1 MDDTICAIATPC
13 GEGGIGIVRLS
24 GPRSVPVASRL
35 VRLRSGQPLAD
46 APSFR
51 LQVAEFVDPPAGE
64 RDDAS
69 AHSTPALLDEGLV
82 VVMRAPRSYTREDVV
97 ELHCHGGA
105 LILTRLCAGLLRAGA
120 RLAQPGEFTKRAFL
134 NGRLDLTQ
142 AEAVL
147 DTIHAKTD
155 AALRQAQDQLRGT
168 LATQTNALRSEIL
181 ALLAEVEA
189 GIDFVEE
196 DLRFIDRGELVKA
209 IRGAC
214 LRIEQWLSTAERGR
228 IVREGLQ
235 TAIAGRPNVG
245 KSSLLNALTQRD
257 RAIVTPI
264 PGTTRDVLEEI
275 VNVHGIPLRLLDTAG
290 IRDTTDPVEL
300 EGVRRSRDAI
310 DLAELIFYVLDAS
323 QPLSAED
330 QTLLSSSRGRPC
342 LILRNK
348 IDLPPGHRE
357 QDLHK
362 VLASQG
368 MQPVAVVNISALT
381 GQGLDRLREAVRAWC
396 GSSSQEPSEAAAVTR
411 LRHAEALGR
420 TRTSLQQAMSSI
432 EADQPAECVAMDLR
446 VAADALGELTG
457 AITTEDVLNRIF
469 SEFCIG
475 K

>member
-24 GPRSVPVASRL
+24 GPRSVPVASRI
-35 VRLRSGQPLAD
+35 VRLRSGRPLSD

-51 LQVAEFVDPPAGE
+51 LQVAEFFDPSVAD
-64 RDDAS
+64 RDRAS
-69 AHSTPALLDEGLV
+69 AQSPPALLDEGLV
-82 VVMRAPRSYTREDVV
+82 VVMRAPHSYTREDVV

-105 LILTRLCAGLLRAGA
+105 LILTRLCAGLLHAGA

-168 LATQTNALRSEIL
+168 LAMQTNALRSEIL
-181 ALLAEVEA
+181 ALLAHVEA

-196 DLRFIDRGELVKA
+196 DLRFIDREELGKA

-214 LRIEQWLSTAERGR
+214 TQIERWLSTAERGR

-235 TAIAGRPNVG
+235 TVIVGRPNVG
-245 KSSLLNALTQRD
+245 KSSLLNALIQRD

-264 PGTTRDVLEEI
+264 PGTTRDVLEEF
-275 VNVHGIPLRLLDTAG
+275 VNMDGIPLRLLDTAG

-300 EGVRRSRDAI
+300 EGVRRSRDAVEQ
-310 DLAELIFYVLDAS
+310 AELIFHVLDAS

-330 QTLLSSSRGRPC
+330 EALLLSSRGRPC

-348 IDLPPGHRE
+348 IDLSPGHSE
-357 QDLHK
+357 QDLREMLVSRHI
-362 VLASQG
+362 
-368 MQPVAVVNISALT
+368 QPAAVVNLSAIT
-381 GQGLDRLREAVRAWC
+381 GQGLDRLREAVRSWC
-396 GSSSQEPSEAAAVTR
+396 GSPSQEPSEAAAVTR

-420 TRTSLQQAMSSI
+420 ARTSLQQVISSI